1 MENNKK
7 FKVVLLGAGNVAWH
21 LGKTMCENG
30 VEILQVYSPR
40 HAEELAKELEV
51 PFTNNISELNET
63 ADMYLLALKDAAY
76 VEIASYFPFKN
87 KCMVHTS
94 GSVDLAVFEKISD
107 HRGVFYPFQTFTKGV
122 NLPFEEVPVC
132 VEASDESTRN
142 TLLFFAN
149 KLTKVHYSID
159 SNQRKQLHLAGVF
172 ACNFTNA
179 MYTIA
184 KEIVEEKGMDFSLL
198 LPLIRETARKVELQ
212 DPKQVQT
219 GPAVRNDT
227 LIMDLHLAMINHSN
241 LKELYALMS
250 KIICEKR

>member
-21 LGKTMCENG
+21 LSKAMSKNG
-30 VEILQVYSPR
+30 IEILQVYSPKR
-40 HAEELAKELEV
+40 AEELAKELQV
-51 PFTNNISELNET
+51 PFTNNISELNAT

-76 VEIASYFPFKN
+76 AEIATCFPFKN

-94 GSVDLAVFEKISD
+94 GSVDLSVFEKISD
-107 HRGVFYPFQTFTKGV
+107 HRGVLYPFQTFTKGV

-219 GPAVRNDT
+219 GPAVRHDT
-227 LIMDLHLAMINHSN
+227 LIMELHLAMINHIN
-241 LKELYALMS
+241 IKELYALMS
-250 KIICEKR
+250 KIIAEKR